1 MLEVTANNGPQ
12 TDPHMNSERPSWF
25 ARREIAP
32 FTLKEPEVKKIL
44 ETASHAV
51 VSWVTKDSRPVTAIM
66 LYVMVDGKVT
76 VTSTTNRAK
85 YYAWKRNPAT
95 SFCIWDPNNIGRQVI
110 LRGEIE
116 ITKSDELL
124 RKYTDGFLTRAR
136 NGRTPSLERLEREL
150 AKFDAP
156 DRHMMQL
163 NVKKILS
170 HNLDELLRVE
180 KEGSDVWS

>member
-1 MLEVTANNGPQ
+1 MSEATANNGLK
-12 TDPHMNSERPSWF
+12 TDSKMSIERPSWF
-25 ARREIAP
+25 ARREIEP
-32 FTLKEPEVKKIL
+32 FTLEEPEVKKIL
-44 ETASHAV
+44 EAASHAV
-51 VSWVTKDSRPVTAIM
+51 VSWVTKDSKPVTAIM

-85 YYAWKRNPAT
+85 YYAWIRNPAT

-110 LRGEIE
+110 LRGEIQ
-116 ITKSDELL
+116 ITQSDELL
-124 RKYTDGFLTRAR
+124 RRYTNGFLTRAR
-136 NGRTPSLERLEREL
+136 NGRIPSRDRLEREL

-163 NVKKILS
+163 DVKKILS

-180 KEGSDVWS
+180 NEGIDVWS

>member
-1 MLEVTANNGPQ
+1 MVLSL
-12 TDPHMNSERPSWF
+12 SERPSWF

-32 FTLKEPEVKKIL
+32 FTLEEPEVKKIL

-51 VSWVTKDSRPVTAIM
+51 VSWVTKESEPVTAIM
-66 LYVMVDGKVT
+66 LYVMVDGTIT

-95 SFCIWDPNNIGRQVI
+95 SFCIWDPSNIGRQVI
-110 LRGEIE
+110 LRGDIA
-116 ITKSDELL
+116 ITKDYELL
-124 RKYTDGFLTRAR
+124 RKYTNGFLTRAR
-136 NGRTPSLERLEREL
+136 DGREPSAERLEREL

-163 NVKKILS
+163 NIKKILS
-170 HNLDELLRVE
+170 HNLDELLKVE
-180 KEGSDVWS
+180 KEGLDVWS

>member
-1 MLEVTANNGPQ
+1 MSEATANNGPQ
-12 TDPHMNSERPSWF
+12 TDRYMSSERPSWF

-32 FTLKEPEVKKIL
+32 FTLEEPEVKKIL

-116 ITKSDELL
+116 ITQSDELL
-124 RKYTDGFLTRAR
+124 RSYTDGFLTRAR
-136 NGRTPSLERLEREL
+136 NGRAPSPDRLDREL